1 MITLIYI
8 DYIDYIPP
16 CWDSPQC
23 LHLEEKHRICHA
35 HNVGANLTKLHKL
48 SPNSHLRS
56 RSRRCKR
63 RHNLLPA
70 SRCPWNRK
78 PSGKWAQSMKR
89 FEKVCKGQSMKS
101 TVLESFNIFYFF
113 FSVSTFV
120 YRFANQSHYRNSF
133 VAKAPCSTARS
144 CR

>member
-101 TVLESFNIFYFF
+101 TVLESFNIFYFYF
-113 FSVSTFV
+113 FCV
-120 YRFANQSHYRNSF
+120 YICLQVRKSKSLQKFFRCQGSMFN
-133 VAKAPCSTARS
+133 CSEL
-144 CR
+144 